1 MQSVVLPIYNPY
13 KWTCIN
19 LDLNNLSQ
27 LSEVIDN

>member
-1 MQSVVLPIYNPY
+1 MQSVVLPIIY

-27 LSEVIDN
+27 LNEVIDN